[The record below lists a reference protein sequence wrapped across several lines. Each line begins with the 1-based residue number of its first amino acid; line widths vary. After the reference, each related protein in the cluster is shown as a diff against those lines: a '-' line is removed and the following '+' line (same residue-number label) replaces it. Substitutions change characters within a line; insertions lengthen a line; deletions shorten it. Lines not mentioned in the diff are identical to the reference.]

1 MGTDFRDSSDSY
13 GWGHNENVLALALSD
28 GYRDKVALATK
39 FGQTQL
45 EGGGTGVNGRP
56 EYVIEACEQS
66 LQRLSVNEIDLYYQH
81 RVDREVPIEDTVGA
95 MAKLVEQGKVRA
107 IGICEA
113 KPETIRRAHA
123 THPLAA
129 VQSEFSLLYRVEAE
143 KIYETTGELGITF
156 VAYSPLGRGI
166 LMDQYV
172 SVEKVDEND
181 PHYGHPSFDKENF

>member
-45 EGGGTGVNGRP
+45 EGGGAGVNGRP
-56 EYVIEACEQS
+56 EYVVEACEKS
-66 LQRLSVNEIDLYYQH
+66 LQRLSVNEIDLYYQY
-81 RVDREVPIEDTVGA
+81 RVDKEVPIEDTVGA

-113 KPETIRRAHA
+113 KSETFRRAHA
-123 THPLAA
+123 THLLAA
-129 VQSEFSLLYRVEAE
+129 VAE
-143 KIYETTGELGITF
+143 
-156 VAYSPLGRGI
+156 
-166 LMDQYV
+166 
-172 SVEKVDEND
+172 
-181 PHYGHPSFDKENF
+181 